1 MDIRTLFVAIAVSD
15 LAFAVGIFLYVKG
28 QHSVHHSIEIWGRSR
43 LLAGLGMLLQGMRG
57 IFLPVSMVA
66 IAANALIFTAIILSV
81 VAFKSCLDKPA
92 LKTPSDGLV
101 FIGFAILWTLLMA
114 FGIPE
119 NIRLAFFSLFLSS
132 ALFVISKDLAIG
144 WRGNSALQKFMAI
157 LTPLFALAS
166 IMRGGEALVSPPEVV
181 FSRDV
186 LLLAGMFIGFIEAIT
201 TSFGFLLLAKERTD
215 RELELQAGT
224 DHLTGLPNRRSFYS
238 TAEKLFSLEKRAG
251 QPISLLLLDIDH
263 FKTINDRSG
272 HDVGD
277 MALQAF
283 AGILRSTT
291 RQCDFLVRLGG
302 EEFGVL
308 MPDTSADSA
317 VDAAERI
324 RNAVENWQKDGIRM
338 TVSIGIYGEEEASSD
353 LDMYFS
359 MADAALYRAKETGR
373 NRVELQ
379 PIDMHFAM
387 RADKG

>member
-186 LLLAGMFIGFIEAIT
+186 LLLAGMFIGFIEAVT